1 MQPMLIKKIFIFKSA
16 RARVQLP
23 FSECNLGLMGEA
35 RISYPESHNST
46 HNSHIPTFYFME
58 WEPSSSKRYP
68 HPPHDGCM
76 CTRLRALSRGAG
88 NDSLA
93 LSAAAADQ
101 TRLRQTAQISEPD
114 RALFQSLCGSLRLHF
129 NASTAREYPAATRVR
144 FLPSFSGDKPG
155 ERGRERAVMGRY
167 NVLSLDY
174 ISEE

>member
-1 MQPMLIKKIFIFKSA
+1 
-16 RARVQLP
+16 
-23 FSECNLGLMGEA
+23 
-35 RISYPESHNST
+35 
-46 HNSHIPTFYFME
+46 
-58 WEPSSSKRYP
+58 
-68 HPPHDGCM
+68 M

-93 LSAAAADQ
+93 LSAAAAAADQ
-101 TRLRQTAQISEPD
+101 TRLRQTAQISEPG